1 MLCPALSF
9 IHKALIFPAAGRV
22 VDSSLDP
29 SLRISLSWRNLFDVI
44 SYPFPWGSPHPMS
57 SCYGWI
63 KFCLPC
69 LKANNCEVVSQ
80 EVLRIWLK
88 PALSLICTV
97 TLSFTKT
104 YTSSPSWYCFRGLLW
119 QTPCTKISISKS
131 ISWKTQTER
140 IDTRRMSCL
149 REWRFG
155 ASCRAMKCHH

>member
-9 IHKALIFPAAGRV
+9 IHKALIFPTAGKV

-80 EVLRIWLK
+80 EVLGIWLK

-104 YTSSPSWYCFRGLLW
+104 YTLISQLILLPRAPL
-119 QTPCTKISISKS
+119 TNSLHKNLHLRVYFME
-131 ISWKTQTER
+131 TQTER

-155 ASCRAMKCHH
+155 ASCRAMKRHH